1 LRSKKAEIEE
11 RDFAKAPLT
20 EAELDRLIGPRNHL
34 DFLSTR
40 NALYKERRMDVKPPS
55 RKEALALMAKEPNL
69 LKRPILVAG
78 RKVLIGFKQ
87 EEWKDA
93 VG

>member
-1 LRSKKAEIEE
+1 VEFEE
-11 RDFAKAPLT
+11 RDYAKKPLT
-20 EAELDRLIGPRNHL
+20 EAELEVLIGARSHL

-40 NALYKERRMDVKPPS
+40 NALFKERRMDEKPPT

-69 LKRPILVAG
+69 LKRPILVSG

-87 EEWKDA
+87 DEWKEA
-93 VG
+93 LG